1 MATQT
6 VPDLMLGCWRRAWIE
21 FTDGRRDDT
30 GVVLWLQTESAMVDV
45 RVPADRGDFGGCTSL
60 KECTI
65 DQLRAI
71 AGSDGSSGWTQC
83 SSVVEDADGIAT
95 ATAEWHTRGHGINFQ
110 PVSAYPEPGLMT
122 WNDDATVMHERAPSG
137 AYVEEW
143 GLVPGSRRRLYVDT
157 CGDVNVYR
165 AGPVAV
171 IVRDR
176 MQPVPRQAR
185 LVDLVDEFGDDRATL
200 EGLLDCEFS
209 IAEERDGRW
218 TITTSTLPWL
228 QGTRLEGTHPD
239 VDLR

>member
-1 MATQT
+1 M
-6 VPDLMLGCWRRAWIE
+6 GCWRRAWIE
-21 FTDGRRDDT
+21 HADGKRDDT
-30 GVVLWLQTESAMVDV
+30 GVVVWLQTESAMVDV
-45 RVPADRGDFGGCTSL
+45 RVAGDRGDFSGCTSL

-71 AGSDGSSGWTQC
+71 ASSDGSSGWTEC
-83 SSVVEDADGIAT
+83 GSPVEDADGVRM

-143 GLVPGSRRRLYVDT
+143 RLIPGSRDRLSVETVADGSGT
-157 CGDVNVYR
+157 TVYR

-171 IVRDR
+171 LVRDR
-176 MQPVPRQAR
+176 IQPIPRRAR
-185 LVDLVDEFGDDRATL
+185 LVELVDEFADDRATL

-209 IAEERDGRW
+209 IAEQQKGRW

-228 QGTRLEGTHPD
+228 EGTHPD